1 MFWRKFIH
9 IISLDLLYFKSVQT
23 SASANFGLFNTK
35 KKKKKRERE
44 VLGESTQAI
53 LNS

>member
-23 SASANFGLFNTK
+23 SASANFGLFKTK
-35 KKKKKRERE
+35 KKKEKKRE

>member
-23 SASANFGLFNTK
+23 SASATLVYLRPK
-35 KKKKKRERE
+35 RERERE

>member
-23 SASANFGLFNTK
+23 SASANFGLFKTK
-35 KKKKKRERE
+35 KKKKKRE